1 MLILRRV
8 LSVAP
13 CLVAILAFISPSTPM
28 FARCAIA
35 AVALVTFIDSPSGL
49 LLVAVLAPLGSY
61 LAALG
66 GLGSF
71 RLTEAIVIAFLA
83 AWLVQPPPQR
93 EGPRLP
99 RYATIAG
106 WLFAVLVV
114 SVTSGVVSQLFRYP
128 DTLRGNFLALVES
141 YFSYVD
147 PPGITEAARMLE
159 GLAVTMAGIELVRR
173 RPALATSLP
182 AAMAVSAIVAA
193 ATSILLRFG
202 IAPDEILVRELRIG
216 YRYAAHVGDINAAGS
231 HFVLVLCLAL
241 GMCVRA
247 KGDRRV
253 LWFAAAGACAF
264 GLWMTVSRSAEAAT
278 AIVLALALGWVATH
292 EWTQARRAKLI
303 SGIVAALL
311 VVVAVAIWR
320 IETNPANVASGFR
333 QQFVMSSFR
342 IIGTHPYFGIGAG
355 QYYRDA
361 PLFLTPQLAWAYGY
375 ENAHNNF
382 LQITTETGIIGFA
395 LFAAWIAGSLQL
407 AVRALIRVPHD
418 WRLLGA
424 AAGVAAFVGTCLTS
438 HPLLV
443 QEVATVF
450 FLQLAIVA
458 ALGGSTLLNQS
469 IAAPISTA
477 EQRMPGPPFL
487 SKRLS
492 IAVAAAGTAVLAV
505 WPAQTVLKPN
515 TPVHLEEVDGFYY
528 EPKNDEAGIPFWWT
542 REYASLFVPATAK
555 RAEIP
560 VRAPAG
566 TPAGDPVL
574 IEVTSGGMMLTRALI
589 GDAWKVLVVELN
601 PPPPPLAFNRINIRT
616 ARLSQDSGRPVGI
629 RVGGVRIARIAYE
642 VMPAPPGGR
651 HQP

>member
-1 MLILRRV
+1 MLIFRRV

-13 CLVAILAFISPSTPM
+13 CLIAILAFVSPSTPM

-35 AVALVTFIDSPSGL
+35 AVGLVTFIDSAAGL
-49 LLVAVLAPLGSY
+49 LLVAAVGPLGSY
-61 LAALG
+61 LASLA
-66 GLGSF
+66 GLGPF
-71 RLTEAIVIAFLA
+71 RLTEAMLLAFIA
-83 AWLVQPPPQR
+83 AWLVRPPPQG

-128 DTLRGNFLALVES
+128 DILRENLLALVES
-141 YFSYVD
+141 YFSYAD
-147 PPGITEAARMLE
+147 PPGITEAAKMLA

-173 RPALATSLP
+173 RPALATALT

-193 ATSILLRFG
+193 ATSALLWYG
-202 IAPDEILVRELRIG
+202 IAPDEILVRESRIG

-241 GMCVRA
+241 GMGVRE

-253 LWFAAAGACAF
+253 FWFAAAGACAF
-264 GLWMTVSRSAEAAT
+264 GLWMTASRSAEAAA
-278 AIVLALALGWVATH
+278 AIVLSLALGWVATH

-303 SGIVAALL
+303 GGIAAALL
-311 VVVAVAIWR
+311 VVFAVAVWR
-320 IETNPANVASGFR
+320 IETNPANIASGFR

-361 PLFLTPQLAWAYGY
+361 PLFLTPQLAWTYGY

-395 LFAAWIAGSLQL
+395 LFACWIAGSLQL
-407 AVRALIRVPHD
+407 AVRALARVPHD

-424 AAGVAAFVGTCLTS
+424 TAGVAAFIGTCLTS

-443 QEVATVF
+443 QEVAIVF
-450 FLQLAIVA
+450 FLQLGIVA

-469 IAAPISTA
+469 IAAPIPGPGP
-477 EQRMPGPPFL
+477 RLPGPPAFW
-487 SKRLS
+487 KRLPVGV
-492 IAVAAAGTAVLAV
+492 AVAGTVVLAV
-505 WPAQTVLKPN
+505 WPVQTVLKPN

-528 EPKNDEAGIPFWWT
+528 EPKNDEAGISFRWT

-555 RAEIP
+555 RVEIS
-560 VRAPAG
+560 VRAAAG
-566 TPAGDPVL
+566 TTKDDPVL
-574 IEVTSGGMMLTRALI
+574 IEVTSGGMTLTRAWI

-616 ARLSQDSGRPVGI
+616 HRLSQDGGRPVGI
-629 RVGGVRIARIAYE
+629 RVGNVQIARIAYE
-642 VMPAPPGGR
+642 VMPAPPDGR
-651 HQP
+651 RQP